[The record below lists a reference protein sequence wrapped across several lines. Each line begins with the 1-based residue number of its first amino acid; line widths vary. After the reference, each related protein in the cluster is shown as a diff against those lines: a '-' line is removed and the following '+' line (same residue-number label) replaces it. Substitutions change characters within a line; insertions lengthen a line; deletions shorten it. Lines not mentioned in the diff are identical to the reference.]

1 MRGFI
6 TACIVLSL
14 VITAA
19 AGCKLYGDGVIDETE
34 AMVTSAQNGE
44 DMLRAAEYMEK
55 EKRLM
60 RITVSE
66 SLIDGLIADLND
78 AAALWDAEKAR
89 HSAMEKIFLRIESL
103 RRSFGVNPL

>member
-6 TACIVLSL
+6 VGCVVLSL
-14 VITAA
+14 VIAA
-19 AGCKLYGDGVIDETE
+19 AVGCKLYGDGVIDKTE
-34 AMVTSAQNGE
+34 AMVMGAENGE
-44 DMLRAAEYMEK
+44 DVLRAAEYVKK

-66 SLIDGLIADLND
+66 SLLDGLIAELND
-78 AAALWDAEKAR
+78 AAAPWGEEKAR

-103 RRSFGVNPL
+103 RRSFGISPL